1 MEDLMG
7 AFAAALVGL
16 ANGQAI
22 DLLWGRFYTGQEIR
36 RPISRCANC
45 GAASSPLLLAPF
57 VAGFVWKDRRCPNCG
72 EALSLR
78 SAVLPVAGALLYLI
92 SYAVF
97 DDSFGAA
104 LLGGFFA
111 TLFFTLTLTD
121 LETRLL
127 PNRIVYPGIL
137 LAILLSWGWPDTSVV
152 EILFGGL
159 AGVLLASAMLAFS
172 LPFGRD
178 AFGMGDVKMIVL
190 MGFVLGVPSVFV
202 GVVLGTFVAGAGAAL
217 LLATRL
223 RSRRDY
229 IPHGP
234 FLALGAIVALFWGHD
249 LWPY

>member
-1 MEDLMG
+1 MTTFFE
-7 AFAAALVGL
+7 ALIVAVIGL

-22 DLLWGRFYTGQEIR
+22 DLLWGRFYTGQQVLRPVR
-36 RPISRCANC
+36 RCSNC
-45 GAASSPLLLAPF
+45 QAPTSPVLTLPL
-57 VAGFVWKDRRCPNCG
+57 VAGLVWKGRQCPNCG

-78 SAVLPVAGALLYLI
+78 SAVLPIAGALLYLI

-97 DDSFGAA
+97 DDHLGAA
-104 LLGGFFA
+104 LLGGFWA
-111 TLFFTLTLTD
+111 TIFFTLSLTD
-121 LETRLL
+121 FETRLL
-127 PNRIVYPGIL
+127 PNRIIYPGIVV
-137 LAILLSWGWPDTSVV
+137 AIALSWGWPDTSVV
-152 EILFGGL
+152 EVLLGGL
-159 AGVLLASAMLAFS
+159 VAILIAGAMLLFS
-172 LPFGRD
+172 LPFGQG

-202 GVVLGTFVAGAGAAL
+202 GVVLGTFVAGAAAAS

-234 FLALGAIVALFWGHD
+234 FLAIGAIVAMFWGHD